1 MKEANSSTFAL
12 ADVPTRKSNRPIIGM
27 MNRRLKLSLPIFV
40 LVAAILA
47 CNTPV
52 EQVPPPDEI
61 QTGAALTLQVIFTP
75 SIVATESTPLATN
88 TGSALITQTLSTAG
102 SPTVTITPTYSV
114 PMLTVQ
120 ESTNCRTG
128 PGENYDVVV
137 TYLSGKKLEIAGR
150 YDPGNFWLVKSNESP
165 TGTCW
170 LWGQYVEV
178 VGSYWTVASV
188 TPPPT
193 ATQAPPRAAGLIKYE
208 FFCPAVD
215 TMNMT
220 IIWADNAKDETGY
233 RILRNGQEVAEL
245 PANSTTY
252 AESIQLTAGQ
262 SVEYYIQ
269 VFSPSGL
276 ANTRVGSASCS

>member
-1 MKEANSSTFAL
+1 
-12 ADVPTRKSNRPIIGM
+12 
-27 MNRRLKLSLPIFV
+27 MNLRWKLSVPAFL

-52 EQVPPPDEI
+52 EQVAPPDQI
-61 QTGAALTLQVIFTP
+61 QTAAALTLQVIFTP
-75 SIVATESTPLATN
+75 SVTATISTPRFTD
-88 TGSALITQTLSTAG
+88 TVSSPITQTLSTA
-102 SPTVTITPTYSV
+102 SPSTMTMTPTYSV

-128 PGENYDVVV
+128 PGEDYEIVV

-165 TGTCW
+165 TGSCW

-193 ATQAPPRAAGLIKYE
+193 ATGAPPRAPGIVKWE
-208 FFCPAVD
+208 FFCSDSTLTFNV
-215 TMNMT
+215 T
-220 IIWADNAKDETGY
+220 WADNANNETGY
-233 RILRNGQEVAEL
+233 RVFRNGEQATEL
-245 PANSTTY
+245 PADTTSY
-252 AESIQLTAGQ
+252 TDSFAVSGDQ
-262 SVEYYIQ
+262 SVEYYVQVYSPAGTGNSGVMRMKCSIQ
-269 VFSPSGL
+269 
-276 ANTRVGSASCS
+276 